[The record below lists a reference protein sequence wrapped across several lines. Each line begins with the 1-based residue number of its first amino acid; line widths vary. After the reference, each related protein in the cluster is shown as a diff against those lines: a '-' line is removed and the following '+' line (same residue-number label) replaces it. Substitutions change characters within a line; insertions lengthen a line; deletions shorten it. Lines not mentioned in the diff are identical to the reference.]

1 MGTLHMTLQMIKC
14 EHCND
19 RQVMQQGKKLIPCP
33 YCITEEKLMSSIRR
47 AISDAKKEGKKD
59 FAGKLQLVLS
69 FLPESPVMAIMEAEA
84 LELNNSLILMIR
96 DAYHVLPFGD

>member
-1 MGTLHMTLQMIKC
+1 MTLQMIKC

-19 RQVMQQGKKLIPCP
+19 RQVLQQGKKLTACP
-33 YCITEEKLMSSIRR
+33 YCMTEERLISSINR
-47 AISDAKKEGKKD
+47 AIVDAKKEGKTPLAD
-59 FAGKLQLVLS
+59 KLQLVLN

-84 LELNNSLILMIR
+84 LGLNNSLILMIR